1 MSISLAII
9 ILYILALFAISWYA
23 KKRSESDSEAYALA
37 SRKLSAPLIG
47 VTIIG
52 LAVGGASTI
61 GVSEQAFKVGLSAG
75 WYTIA
80 WALGAI
86 VMGLFMA
93 KKYREQNITTIS
105 ELIERHHDKKAV
117 VLGVICQI
125 IIQLVIISLQY
136 IAGGSI
142 LHAIMPDIF
151 DLKTGMLV
159 SAIVFIGI
167 TFIGGMWSASLSNV
181 LNIALI
187 YIGMIVA
194 TAIQFVKVGG
204 MAGLS
209 TQLPANVPWFS
220 FIDGVGIK
228 NITSWVV
235 TLVTVNLSLQS
246 ILQISL
252 GAKDAETAKK
262 GFVWGGIAMLP
273 VGVLAAF
280 LGICAKAMYPNAQ
293 AALALPQV
301 IVGLQP
307 LLAGLTLAA
316 LWAADVST
324 ACNLL
329 LSAGTLFSQ
338 DIYKRFMNPSCSE
351 KKQVTMMRLCV
362 VVTGLLTYGMA
373 LGVSSILGTIMI
385 GLSLTAAFSVIVI
398 VALFMPQYS
407 NKAAGFWTLLVGLVV
422 LVLWQLV
429 PAVRI
434 LPNVIY
440 AEWLSCIITYV
451 VCYALTSESKVAEE
465 ATEN

>member
-1 MSISLAII
+1 MSVSLAVL
-9 ILYILALFAISWYA
+9 ILYIIALFAISWYA
-23 KKRSESDSEAYALA
+23 KKRSEGSNENYALA
-37 SRKLSAPLIG
+37 GRRLSAPLIG

-61 GVSEQAFKVGLSAG
+61 GVSEHAFRVGLSAG

-80 WALGAI
+80 WAIGAI

-105 ELIERHHDKKAV
+105 ELIERHHGKNAV
-117 VLGVICQI
+117 ILGVFCQI
-125 IIQLVIISLQY
+125 VIQLVIISLQY

-151 DLKTGMLV
+151 DFKTGMLI
-159 SAIVFIGI
+159 SAITFIGI

-181 LNIALI
+181 LNIVLI
-187 YIGMIVA
+187 YAGILIATVVQFQKIGSMD
-194 TAIQFVKVGG
+194 
-204 MAGLS
+204 GLAAS
-209 TQLPANVPWFS
+209 LPANVPWFS
-220 FIDGVGIK
+220 FIDGVGAAT
-228 NITSWVV
+228 ITSWVV
-235 TLVTVNLSLQS
+235 TLITVNLSLQS

-252 GAKDAETAKK
+252 GAKDAATAKK
-262 GFVWGGIAMLP
+262 GFVWGGIIMIP

-280 LGICAKAMYPNAQ
+280 LGICAKAMYPDAQ

-307 LLAGLTLAA
+307 LLAGVTLAA

-329 LSAGTLFSQ
+329 LSAGTLFSS
-338 DIYKRFMNPSCSE
+338 DIYKRFINPECSE
-351 KKQVTMMRLCV
+351 SRQLLMTRLCV
-362 VVTGLLTYGMA
+362 IISGIMTLGLAMS
-373 LGVSSILGTIMI
+373 VSSILGTIMI

-398 VALFMPQYS
+398 IALFFPRYTS
-407 NKAAGFWTLLVGLVV
+407 KAAGFWTLLAGFVM

-429 PAVRI
+429 PQVRI
-434 LPNVIY
+434 FHNVIY
-440 AEWLSCIITYV
+440 MEWLVCLVTYAIAAV
-451 VCYALTSESKVAEE
+451 LSPAKKTASEMQQA
-465 ATEN
+465 

>member
-1 MSISLAII
+1 MSVSLAVL
-9 ILYILALFAISWYA
+9 ILYIIALFAISWYA
-23 KKRSESDSEAYALA
+23 KKRSEGSNENYALA
-37 SRKLSAPLIG
+37 GRRLSAPLIG

-61 GVSEQAFKVGLSAG
+61 GVSEHAFRVGLSAG

-80 WALGAI
+80 WAIGAI

-105 ELIERHHDKKAV
+105 ELIERHHGKNAV
-117 VLGVICQI
+117 ILGVFCQI
-125 IIQLVIISLQY
+125 VIQLVIISLQY

-151 DLKTGMLV
+151 DFKTGMLI
-159 SAIVFIGI
+159 SAITFIGI

-181 LNIALI
+181 LNIVLI
-187 YIGMIVA
+187 YAGILIATVVQFQKIGSMD
-194 TAIQFVKVGG
+194 
-204 MAGLS
+204 GLAAS
-209 TQLPANVPWFS
+209 LPANVPWFS
-220 FIDGVGIK
+220 FIDGVGTAT
-228 NITSWVV
+228 ITSWVV
-235 TLVTVNLSLQS
+235 TLITVNLSLQS

-252 GAKDAETAKK
+252 GAKDAATAKK
-262 GFVWGGIAMLP
+262 GFVWGGIIMIP

-280 LGICAKAMYPNAQ
+280 LGICAKAMYPDAQ

-307 LLAGLTLAA
+307 LLAGVTLAA

-329 LSAGTLFSQ
+329 LSAGTLFSS
-338 DIYKRFMNPSCSE
+338 DIYKRFINPECSE
-351 KKQVTMMRLCV
+351 SRQLLMTRLCV
-362 VVTGLLTYGMA
+362 MISGIMTLGLAMS
-373 LGVSSILGTIMI
+373 VSSILGTIMI

-398 VALFMPQYS
+398 IALFFPRYTS
-407 NKAAGFWTLLVGLVV
+407 KAAGFWTLLAGFVM

-429 PAVRI
+429 PQVRI
-434 LPNVIY
+434 FHNVIY
-440 AEWLSCIITYV
+440 MEWLVCLVTYAIAAV
-451 VCYALTSESKVAEE
+451 LSPAKKTASEMQQA
-465 ATEN
+465 